1 MRRARGVR
9 NSLETLVKHL
19 TRGLSDL
26 TLGAIIFMFCSIAAI
41 AQSPTPRAAP
51 PSVPAMRDGQH
62 DFDFNIGTWK
72 THVSR
77 LQKPLTG
84 STRWVEYDG
93 ISVVREILS
102 GRADLF
108 ELTAD
113 GPAGHLEGVG
123 LRLYNPQSHQWSLNW
138 ANGKTGILGVPTIG
152 EFKNGRGVFVDQE
165 SFNDRVILVRNSFMD
180 ITPNSARFEQT
191 FSDDG
196 GETWE
201 TNWVMTFTRLE
212 PPDRGRDLR
221 SKPN

>member
-1 MRRARGVR
+1 MKSVR
-9 NSLETLVKHL
+9 QLF
-19 TRGLSDL
+19 
-26 TLGAIIFMFCSIAAI
+26 LGAFCYISCVLPLFSQTAL
-41 AQSPTPRAAP
+41 AAP
-51 PSVPAMRDGQH
+51 EAGSQPVNQKRDGQH

-84 STRWVEYDG
+84 STTWVEYDG

-102 GRADLF
+102 GRASLF

-113 GPAGHLEGVG
+113 GPAGHLEGAG
-123 LRLYNPQSHQWSLNW
+123 LRLYNPESHQWSLNW
-138 ANGKTGILGVPTIG
+138 TSGNSGVLGVPTIG

-180 ITPNSARFEQT
+180 ITANSARFEQT

-201 TNWVMTFTRLE
+201 ANFVMTFTRLKAA
-212 PPDRGRDLR
+212 D
-221 SKPN
+221 KAH

>member
-1 MRRARGVR
+1 MKSVR
-9 NSLETLVKHL
+9 QLF
-19 TRGLSDL
+19 
-26 TLGAIIFMFCSIAAI
+26 LGAFCYISCVLPLFSQTAL
-41 AQSPTPRAAP
+41 AAP
-51 PSVPAMRDGQH
+51 EAGSQPVNQKRDGQH
-62 DFDFNIGTWK
+62 DFEFNIGTWK

-84 STRWVEYDG
+84 STTWVEYDG

-102 GRADLF
+102 GRASLF

-113 GPAGHLEGVG
+113 GPAGHLEGAG
-123 LRLYNPQSHQWSLNW
+123 LRLYNPESHQWSLNW
-138 ANGKTGILGVPTIG
+138 TSGNSGVLGVPTIG

-180 ITPNSARFEQT
+180 ITANSARFEQT

-201 TNWVMTFTRLE
+201 ANFVMTFTRLKAA
-212 PPDRGRDLR
+212 D
-221 SKPN
+221 KAH

>member
-1 MRRARGVR
+1 MKSVR
-9 NSLETLVKHL
+9 QLF
-19 TRGLSDL
+19 
-26 TLGAIIFMFCSIAAI
+26 LGAFCYISCVLLLFSQTAL
-41 AQSPTPRAAP
+41 AAP
-51 PSVPAMRDGQH
+51 EAGSQPVNQKRDGQH

-84 STRWVEYDG
+84 STTWVEYDG

-102 GRADLF
+102 GRASLF

-113 GPAGHLEGVG
+113 GPAGHLEGAG
-123 LRLYNPQSHQWSLNW
+123 LRLYNPESHQWSLNW
-138 ANGKTGILGVPTIG
+138 TSGKSGVLGVPTIG

-180 ITPNSARFEQT
+180 ITANSARFEQT

-201 TNWVMTFTRLE
+201 ANFVMTFTRLKAA
-212 PPDRGRDLR
+212 D
-221 SKPN
+221 KAH

>member
-1 MRRARGVR
+1 MKSAPRWFF
-9 NSLETLVKHL
+9 
-19 TRGLSDL
+19 
-26 TLGAIIFMFCSIAAI
+26 GAFCSIFCVLPFFPAARGEPQ
-41 AQSPTPRAAP
+41 ARSQGVSQK
-51 PSVPAMRDGQH
+51 RDGQH
-62 DFDFNIGTWK
+62 DFDFSVGTWK

-93 ISVVREILS
+93 VSVVREILN
-102 GRADLF
+102 GRANLF
-108 ELTAD
+108 ELSAD

-123 LRLYNPQSHQWSLNW
+123 LRLYNPESHQWSLNW
-138 ANGKTGILGVPTIG
+138 ANGTTGMLGVPTIG

-165 SFNDRVILVRNSFMD
+165 SFNDRVILVRNSFMN

-201 TNWVMTFTRLE
+201 TNWVMTFTRQ
-212 PPDRGRDLR
+212 
-221 SKPN
+221 KPADKRAL

>member
-1 MRRARGVR
+1 MKSVTQ
-9 NSLETLVKHL
+9 LF
-19 TRGLSDL
+19 
-26 TLGAIIFMFCSIAAI
+26 LGAFCCVSYALALFPQTASGESEAAN
-41 AQSPTPRAAP
+41 QE
-51 PSVPAMRDGQH
+51 RDGQH

-84 STRWVEYDG
+84 STTWVEYDG
-93 ISVVREILS
+93 IAVVREILN
-102 GRADLF
+102 GRASLF

-138 ANGKTGILGVPTIG
+138 GNGSTGVLGVPTIG

-165 SFNDRVILVRNSFMD
+165 SFNERAIPVRNSFMD

-191 FSDDG
+191 FSDDAG
-196 GETWE
+196 VTWE
-201 TNWVMTFTRLE
+201 TNWVMTFTRLKPADKGQE
-212 PPDRGRDLR
+212 PRRT
-221 SKPN
+221 PN

>member
-1 MRRARGVR
+1 MKSVR
-9 NSLETLVKHL
+9 QLF
-19 TRGLSDL
+19 
-26 TLGAIIFMFCSIAAI
+26 LGAFCYISCVLPLFSQTAL
-41 AQSPTPRAAP
+41 AAP
-51 PSVPAMRDGQH
+51 EAGSQPVNQKRDGQH

-84 STRWVEYDG
+84 STTWVEYDG

-102 GRADLF
+102 GRASLF

-113 GPAGHLEGVG
+113 GPAGHLEGAG
-123 LRLYNPQSHQWSLNW
+123 LRLYNPESHQWSLNW
-138 ANGKTGILGVPTIG
+138 TSGKSGVLGVPTIG

-165 SFNDRVILVRNSFMD
+165 SFNDRVILVRNSFMN
-180 ITPNSARFEQT
+180 ITANSARFEQT

-201 TNWVMTFTRLE
+201 ANFVMTFTRLKAA
-212 PPDRGRDLR
+212 D
-221 SKPN
+221 KAH

>member
-1 MRRARGVR
+1 MKSIQQVAGMV
-9 NSLETLVKHL
+9 
-19 TRGLSDL
+19 LSSV
-26 TLGAIIFMFCSIAAI
+26 LGGFMHSSPALSQTAPVAFEAGSRHAGIA
-41 AQSPTPRAAP
+41 
-51 PSVPAMRDGQH
+51 RDGQH

-72 THVSR
+72 THISR

-84 STRWVEYDG
+84 STAWVEYDG
-93 ISVVREILS
+93 LSVVRQILGGHAS
-102 GRADLF
+102 LF

-123 LRLYNPQSHQWSLNW
+123 LRLYNPESRQWSLNW

-152 EFKNGRGVFVDQE
+152 EFKDGRGVFVDQE

-196 GETWE
+196 GQTWE
-201 TNWVMTFTRLE
+201 TNWVMTFARLK
-212 PPDRGRDLR
+212 PADKGRDLHGM
-221 SKPN
+221 PD

>member
-1 MRRARGVR
+1 M
-9 NSLETLVKHL
+9 NSLRHLFLVACCCVSSAL
-19 TRGLSDL
+19 ALFPQTASGE
-26 TLGAIIFMFCSIAAI
+26 
-41 AQSPTPRAAP
+41 
-51 PSVPAMRDGQH
+51 PAVVNRERDGQR

-84 STRWVEYDG
+84 SATWVEYDG
-93 ISVVREILS
+93 ISEVHEILN
-102 GRADLF
+102 GRASLF

-138 ANGKTGILGVPTIG
+138 ANASTGVLGVPTIG

-191 FSDDG
+191 FSDDAG
-196 GETWE
+196 ITWE
-201 TNWVMTFTRLE
+201 SNWVMTFTRLKPAE
-212 PPDRGRDLR
+212 KGPDPRRMP
-221 SKPN
+221 K